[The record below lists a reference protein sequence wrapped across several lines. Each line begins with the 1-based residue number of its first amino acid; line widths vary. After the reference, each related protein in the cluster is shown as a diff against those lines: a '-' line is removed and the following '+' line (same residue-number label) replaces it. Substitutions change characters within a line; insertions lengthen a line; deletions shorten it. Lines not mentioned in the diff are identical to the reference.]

1 MTQHRRAI
9 LCTLW
14 VMSALLLAAC
24 STAPVQ
30 QSVPQPA
37 VAPTEEAEAQAEAP
51 TEQPT
56 LVAQAESA
64 AEAEMPTEQSAPQV
78 ETPAD
83 WTQVATVE
91 GDFYVLGN
99 PAAPV
104 RLMDFS
110 DFF

>member
-1 MTQHRRAI
+1 MTQHRRTI

-30 QSVPQPA
+30 PPEPQPPA
-37 VAPTEEAEAQAEAP
+37 EAEVQA
-51 TEQPT
+51 EQPT
-56 LVAQAESA
+56 LAAQAESA
-64 AEAEMPTEQSAPQV
+64 AEAVAPTEQPASQA

-83 WTQVATVE
+83 WAQTATLE

-104 RLMDFS
+104 RLVDFS